1 MYENEQAFRKIRI
14 NQSVFKDCSYRN
26 QATELFSFKSSVP
39 FARAHVLSDEI
50 VTPRSVTCCGF
61 AGDKSFTFPE
71 LNASALSGLKEEV
84 KDCVCGIS
92 NSRTREIGLSYHS
105 GLIYYSAFDLLDK
118 HPAVKLGL
126 RNKYE

>member
-1 MYENEQAFRKIRI
+1 M
-14 NQSVFKDCSYRN
+14 
-26 QATELFSFKSSVP
+26 P
-39 FARAHVLSDEI
+39 FARAHALSDEI
-50 VTPRSVTCCGF
+50 VTSRNIACCGF
-61 AGDKSFTFPE
+61 AGDKGFTFPE

-105 GLIYYSAFDLLDK
+105 GLIYYSAFDLLDN